1 MHSGLQGKSPCCHE
15 DSSPEVRNQVFQVQF
30 ALQKDKRSSLFSSS
44 AESASACGAQKHSC
58 DSPHWRTLSA
68 TQVHHQASPRGNG
81 KGSKMLGE
89 FYQSQPPW
97 SAVLTGYQTGRDCP
111 RCSKGKAMPAAHST
125 AEGTSAASALTPPG
139 RELIQTAQRAGS
151 SSTLALT

>member
-68 TQVHHQASPRGNG
+68 TQVHHQASRTEEMGRDLKCWVNSTKVSHRGRLSSQDI
-81 KGSKMLGE
+81 KLGVT
-89 FYQSQPPW
+89 
-97 SAVLTGYQTGRDCP
+97 VLT
-111 RCSKGKAMPAAHST
+111 AAKEKPCLLPT
-125 AEGTSAASALTPPG
+125 ALQ
-139 RELIQTAQRAGS
+139 REPLLPQP
-151 SSTLALT
+151 